1 MIRHKDYLRKQLKNP
16 RFKETYERELFIV
29 RVSERIARLRER
41 KGMTQEAL
49 AKRLGVKAS
58 MVSRIEAGRQNLTLE
73 SLHRIA
79 RALSTRVRV
88 EIGVS

>member
-1 MIRHKDYLRKQLKNP
+1 MMRHKDYLKKQLKNP

-49 AKRLGVKAS
+49 AKRLGVKPS
-58 MVSRIEAGRQNLTLE
+58 MVSRIEAGSQNLTLE

-88 EIGVS
+88 EIGAS